1 MSQRVTITVIKGN
14 EQHDVNVSL
23 DTTPLNIAAAMHWED
38 IQSARLPSRN
48 LTIGG
53 NDSLLGKV
61 KQADMLVFDS
71 ETGAG
76 WRR

>member
-1 MSQRVTITVIKGN
+1 MSHRVTITVIRGD

-23 DTTPLNIAAAMHWED
+23 DATPCNIAAALHWGE

>member
-1 MSQRVTITVIKGN
+1 MSHRVTITVIRGN

-23 DTTPLNIAAAMHWED
+23 DTTPRNIAAAMHWGE

-53 NDSLLGKV
+53 HDALLGRV
-61 KQADMLVFDS
+61 RQAELLVFEE
-71 ETGAG
+71 ETEAG
-76 WRR
+76 WGR